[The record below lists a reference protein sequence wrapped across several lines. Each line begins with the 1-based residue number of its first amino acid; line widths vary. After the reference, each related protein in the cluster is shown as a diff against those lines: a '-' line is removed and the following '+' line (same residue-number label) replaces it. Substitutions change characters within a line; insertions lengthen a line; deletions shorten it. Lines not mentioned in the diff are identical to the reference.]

1 MWLFFVVLIVSRR
14 HWLLSIEVYVSFGC
28 SSDVEQWRQAV
39 QGAYYRTLVYWLVT
53 TMVTWTGLCCA
64 VQKGSPYRVW
74 GYVNW
79 SAELINF
86 IGFFFFLEVVM
97 WSENSTRILS
107 CEPSGRCK
115 KKTKK
120 KTPAKNGALAYTIF
134 LESVQMCH
142 DDFLTFGNRISQ
154 LPLGCSWNVQ
164 ECYPSH

>member
-39 QGAYYRTLVYWLVT
+39 QGAYYGTLVYWLVT

-86 IGFFFFLEVVM
+86 IGFFFLRGSHVVWEFHQDSVVWTFRKM
-97 WSENSTRILS
+97 GGE
-107 CEPSGRCK
+107 K
-115 KKTKK
+115 KKKSNSWK
-120 KTPAKNGALAYTIF
+120 EWHISLYHFPGVSADVSWWF
-134 LESVQMCH
+134 LDLWQQNFTVAFRM
-142 DDFLTFGNRISQ
+142 
-154 LPLGCSWNVQ
+154 
-164 ECYPSH
+164 